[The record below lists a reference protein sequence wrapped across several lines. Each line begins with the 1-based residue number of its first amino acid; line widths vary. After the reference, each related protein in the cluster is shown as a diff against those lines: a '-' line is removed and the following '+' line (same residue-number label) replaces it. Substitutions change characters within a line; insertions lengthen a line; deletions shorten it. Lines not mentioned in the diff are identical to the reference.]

1 MDPTNLPDRT
11 TPHWDLY
18 RRDMFMLAA
27 EQKHPLF
34 STDPDELE
42 QLAKQKLSEGGWLYA
57 SSNAG
62 NSFTHR
68 ANREGKELPFVRIL
82 GENAKALPCF
92 RSVLPVGLT
101 YSTPEDPTRPFHE
114 SLLILTDNESC
125 PGCLLTQMQETLLPS
140 YLDTKSRRLSAS
152 LLSGSM

>member
-1 MDPTNLPDRT
+1 
-11 TPHWDLY
+11 
-18 RRDMFMLAA
+18 MLAA

-68 ANREGKELPFVRIL
+68 ANREGERVV
-82 GENAKALPCF
+82 F
-92 RSVLPVGLT
+92 R
-101 YSTPEDPTRPFHE
+101 
-114 SLLILTDNESC
+114 
-125 PGCLLTQMQETLLPS
+125 Q
-140 YLDTKSRRLSAS
+140 DTFT
-152 LLSGSM
+152 G

>member
-1 MDPTNLPDRT
+1 MDPTNLAPRT

-42 QLAKQKLSEGGWLYA
+42 RLAKQKLSEGGWLYA

-62 NSFTHR
+62 NGSTHR
-68 ANREGKELPFVRIL
+68 ANREGERFLDKYALDQAPKLKVIL
-82 GENAKALPCF
+82 VF
-92 RSVLPVGLT
+92 SVLPV
-101 YSTPEDPTRPFHE
+101 R
-114 SLLILTDNESC
+114 LLI
-125 PGCLLTQMQETLLPS
+125 
-140 YLDTKSRRLSAS
+140 
-152 LLSGSM
+152 